1 MGLPIRMIPV
11 KTNFNFVK
19 YKGIAFVFS
28 LAISIMVL
36 VSLFTHGI
44 KLGIDF
50 SGGIVM
56 EVRATHDITVETFR
70 ETLSKYGY
78 DSAEIQEFGKEHDV
92 IIRLQ
97 PKDAENQVAE
107 VKKIQEAI
115 TQELGESIE
124 FRKVDY
130 VGPKVGK
137 ELVAN
142 GLKAL
147 VVAIIGMLIYIWVR
161 FDWQFGIGAVLSLAH
176 DAIVTLGFF
185 VVTGFD
191 FDHTSI
197 AAILTI
203 IGYSI
208 NDTVVIYDRIRENL
222 RKHKDK
228 PLKELINLSINET
241 LSRTVMTV
249 LTTLLVCLALVL
261 VGGEVLR
268 GFSMALFF
276 GIAFGTYSSIYVA
289 APILLHTGLKVGKQQ

>member
-19 YKGIAFVFS
+19 YKGVAFVFS

-36 VSLFTHGI
+36 VSLFTHGV

-56 EVRATHDITVETFR
+56 EVRAAHDITVETFR

-78 DSAEIQEFGKEHDV
+78 DGAEIQEFGKEHDV

-115 TQELGESIE
+115 TQELGEGIE

-147 VVAIIGMLIYIWVR
+147 IVAIIGMLIYIWVR

-176 DAIVTLGFF
+176 DAIITLGFF